1 MRSLSRTLLLIAL
14 LMAILLPQGGWVLCI
29 ESDGHVAIEAGN
41 VSGRC
46 TDGAAT
52 PIRSENLAP
61 VASHCGDCLDFV
73 IEADETR
80 LTSSNKDVDLPVI
93 CLHPIQLPALDTIL
107 PVERLVSASRPPTRA
122 VHLLNVSF
130 LL

>member
-1 MRSLSRTLLLIAL
+1 MRPLFRTLLLIAL

-29 ESDGHVAIEAGN
+29 VSDGHVAIEAGN

-52 PIRSENLAP
+52 PVCSEILSP
-61 VASHCGDCLDFV
+61 VASHCGDCKDFV
-73 IEADETR
+73 IDADETR
-80 LTSSNKDVDLPVI
+80 LTSSNKDVGLTVI

-107 PVERLVSASRPPTRA
+107 PVDRYISANRSPIRA
-122 VHLLNVSF
+122 VHLLNASF